1 MSNSYYKNAEVRPR
15 ALLSDYIWVKENS
28 LTRYFCNKVIKKFEA
43 DANKYEG
50 RVGSDRRIDKNLKRT
65 RDLSISRDPKWKKE
79 DSVFCKALQQGIHEY
94 TAYIESIHPNNIPYT
109 YKQVKDTG
117 YKLQR
122 YEPNGFYDWHNDWM
136 MDQVDGSSIDVFM
149 WYLNSIRERDGGYT
163 EFTDGTRLQPKC
175 GSLVMFPATWTY
187 LHRGY
192 PPKVRKYLCNG
203 WIHSQPFQVMK

>member
-1 MSNSYYKNAEVRPR
+1 MSNSDYKNAEVRPR

-28 LTRYFCNKVIKKFEA
+28 LTRYFCNKVIKKFDNESK
-43 DANKYEG
+43 KYDGLIGSDG
-50 RVGSDRRIDKNLKRT
+50 RVDRNVKVTKDFVLT
-65 RDLSISRDPKWKKE
+65 RDPNWQKE
-79 DSVFCKALQQGIHEY
+79 DAVFCQALKKGLHEY
-94 TAYIESIHPNNIPYT
+94 STYLKNIHPLNVPYT
-109 YKQVKDTG
+109 YEHVTDQG

-122 YEPNGFYDWHNDWM
+122 YEPNGFYDWHNDWIM
-136 MDQVDGSSIDVFM
+136 HQLQGSRIYVFM
-149 WYLNSIRERDGGYT
+149 WYLNTIRKRDGGYT

-203 WIHSQPFQVMK
+203 WIYTQPFQVIR

>member
-1 MSNSYYKNAEVRPR
+1 MSNSDYKNAEVRPR

-28 LTRYFCNKVIKKFEA
+28 LTRYFCNKVIKKFDKESK
-43 DANKYEG
+43 KYDG
-50 RVGSDRRIDKNLKRT
+50 LIGHDRRVDPNVKVTKDFVLT
-65 RDLSISRDPKWKKE
+65 RDPNWKKE
-79 DSVFCKALQQGIHEY
+79 DAVFCKALKEGLDEYNTHIH
-94 TAYIESIHPNNIPYT
+94 SIHKMNLPYT
-109 YKQVKDTG
+109 HKKVTDTG

-136 MDQVDGSSIDVFM
+136 MDQVHGSRIYVFM
-149 WYLNSIRERDGGYT
+149 WYLNSIRKRDGGYT
-163 EFTDGTRLQPKC
+163 EFTDGTKLQPKC

-203 WIHSQPFQVMK
+203 WIYTQPFQVIQ